1 MKTALLIAVACVFT
15 GCSSSD
21 SSLINTTQEAV
32 RAKLKDPDSAKFGE
46 AFIVPKEEESTKY
59 TNVRSV
65 CGDVAAKN
73 SFGAYDGRLRFMGL
87 YGKRIGG
94 SEMELLELEIEPE
107 PNSKLF
113 EVVHW
118 EVDCIKKP
126 AA

>member
-1 MKTALLIAVACVFT
+1 MKKVLLIAIAYVLTACS
-15 GCSSSD
+15 GSD
-21 SSLINTTQEAV
+21 SSLINTTQQAV

-73 SFGAYDGRLRFMGL
+73 SYGAYDGRIRFMGL
-87 YGKRIGG
+87 YGKPIGG
-94 SEMELLELEIEPE
+94 NEMELLELEIEPQ
-107 PNSKLF
+107 PNNKIF

-118 EVDCIKKP
+118 QVDCIKKP